1 MTNKKLETRRSN
13 SGVPQLHRSRSCAAF
28 VSVVGSAFLLAA
40 CAGGPQL
47 PKLSSLNP
55 FGEKPP
61 PPLEGKRVAI
71 MPKKTGIDSGELAT
85 GSIPIALPQP
95 VQNAS
100 WSQPG
105 GTADNAPGHLALS
118 KSLRRAWSAGI
129 GRGSTKYGRLT
140 SSPIV
145 AEGRVYALDAA
156 AHVSAFSASS
166 GGRSW
171 RVNLTPEKESSN
183 EGYGGGLAYDTGR
196 VYAATGFGRVTALNP
211 ATGKKLWEKVIG
223 IPIRSSPTA
232 AQNKVFVLTTSGRFF
247 CLNGDNGE
255 ILWEYRGLTETTT
268 ISSNPSPAVSGD
280 IVSVPYPNGEVVAI
294 QISTGTPLWSDSLA
308 RTRSASSF
316 ASMSDAARPAVSN
329 GVVYAVGHSG
339 RMIATSQ
346 ETGERL
352 WSANIPG
359 SQTPWVAGQTI
370 FVVDTDGRLSA
381 LNRDTGQINWAVK
394 LPDARTWSGPALA
407 GGSLWLASNK
417 GGLVGVD
424 AVSGRVTQKLSIG
437 TPVYV
442 APVVANGVMYVLTDK
457 AQLVAFR

>member
-1 MTNKKLETRRSN
+1 MRSRKLETQSSKIQGAR
-13 SGVPQLHRSRSCAAF
+13 P
-28 VSVVGSAFLLAA
+28 VVGSARAALVSVVSSTVLLAA

-55 FGEKPP
+55 FGKKPP
-61 PPLEGKRVAI
+61 PPLEGKRVSI
-71 MPKKTGIDSGELAT
+71 MPKKSGIDSAGLAT
-85 GSIPIALPQP
+85 GSIPISLPQA

-105 GTADNAPGHLALS
+105 GTPNNAPGHLALS
-118 KSLRRAWSAGI
+118 NSVRRAWSSSVGT
-129 GRGSTKYGRLT
+129 GSSKYGRLT
-140 SSPIV
+140 ASPIV

-156 AHVSAFSASS
+156 ADVSAFSASG

-171 RVNLTPEKESSN
+171 RTNLTPEKESSR
-183 EGYGGGLAYDTGR
+183 EGYGGGLAYDSGR

-211 ATGKKLWEKVIG
+211 ATGKKMWEKVIG
-223 IPIRSSPTA
+223 IPVRSSPTA

-268 ISSNPSPAVSGD
+268 ISSNPSPAVDGD
-280 IVSVPYPNGEVVAI
+280 VVSVPYPNGEVVAI

-308 RTRSASSF
+308 RTRAASSF

-329 GVVYAVGHSG
+329 GVVYAVGNSG

-346 ETGERL
+346 QTGERL

-359 SQTPWVAGQTI
+359 SQTPWVAGQHI

-381 LNRDTGQINWAVK
+381 LNRESGQINWAVK

-407 GGSLWLASNK
+407 SGTLWLASNK
-417 GGLVGVD
+417 GGVVGVD
-424 AVSGRVTQKLSIG
+424 AVSGRVAQKLSVG
-437 TPVYV
+437 APVYV
-442 APVVANGVMYVLTDK
+442 APVIANGMMYVLTDK